1 MKFVAEVMKF
11 AFVLI
16 VSISLILILGS
27 VAVFICVGIGT
38 LNKKEP
44 EMAQEV
50 TSLAALMKS
59 NARLKKHVEVAKKT
73 TPQQDYNGPPGEVIV
88 KFNRNNIITKDGNT
102 YYILDFKVD
111 GTVAGQEQYNGQRI
125 GILRGLTDSQYR
137 TAEQGLDDLMCDLQL
152 MGIDTKDLTLDQID
166 AGVKATVGKS
176 VLMRVVKRKD
186 GKGNNFY
193 IGGLAA
199 DAEEQDYSTP
209 ETDEAPEAA
218 AEADEEWSEEL
229 AEEAEAGEEEAEFN
243 ASDWIGFEVSYKPA
257 KAPKALAFQVVD
269 ADDKDNTVTLERDGK
284 KIKNVKFTDLI
295 LPEE

>member
-1 MKFVAEVMKF
+1 
-11 AFVLI
+11 
-16 VSISLILILGS
+16 
-27 VAVFICVGIGT
+27 
-38 LNKKEP
+38 
-44 EMAQEV
+44 MAQEV

-88 KFNRNNIITKDGNT
+88 KFNRSNIITKDGNT

-111 GTVAGQEQYNGQRI
+111 GTVAGQEQYNGHRI

-137 TAEQGLDDLMCDLQL
+137 TAEQGLDDLMCDFQL

-166 AGVKATVGKS
+166 TGVKATVGKS
-176 VLMRVVKRKD
+176 ILMRVVRRKD

-199 DAEEQDYSTP
+199 DAEDQDYSTA
-209 ETDEAPEAA
+209 EDGEAPEAD

-229 AEEAEAGEEEAEFN
+229 AEEPEAADEEDADAEFN
-243 ASDWIGFEVSYKPA
+243 PSDWVGFEVDYKPA
-257 KAPKALAFQVVD
+257 KSPKALTFKVLE
-269 ADDKDNTVTLERDGK
+269 ADDEAGTVVLERDGK
-284 KIKNVKFTDLI
+284 KIKNIKFTDLI
-295 LPEE
+295 LP

>member
-111 GTVAGQEQYNGQRI
+111 GTVAGQEQYNGHRI
-125 GILRGLTDSQYR
+125 GILHGLTDSQYR
-137 TAEQGLDDLMCDLQL
+137 TAEQGLDNLMCDLQL

-199 DAEEQDYSTP
+199 DAGEQDYSTP
-209 ETDEAPEAA
+209 ETDEAPEA